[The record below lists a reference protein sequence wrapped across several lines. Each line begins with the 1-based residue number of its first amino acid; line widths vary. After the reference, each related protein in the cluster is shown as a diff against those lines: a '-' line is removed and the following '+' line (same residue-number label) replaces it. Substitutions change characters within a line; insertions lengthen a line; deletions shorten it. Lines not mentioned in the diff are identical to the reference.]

1 MRGLWN
7 PGELSNPSKQTVGCH
22 TEPAS
27 HIGNAV
33 ASIYYLF
40 NSYYPKLVR
49 ISLKSILFNALC
61 HFKVPFGTVNWWRRR
76 ELRLDSK

>member
-1 MRGLWN
+1 MRGPKN

-33 ASIYYLF
+33 AGIYYLL
-40 NSYYPKLVR
+40 NSYYLKLVW
-49 ISLKSILFNALC
+49 ISLLAHIHLSHS
-61 HFKVPFGTVNWWRRR
+61 HFV
-76 ELRLDSK
+76 